1 LESSHEI
8 ESIYT
13 FDPKRGE
20 VRSKLTG
27 WRILMLSSDS
37 WVSLVDG
44 LYSKFADKASL
55 IILQMGFSYGSNLA
69 MRLGVLDP
77 ATERT
82 FQVDATLLVEIMTK
96 AGWGLVSFTADQYS
110 GTQASIIVKNCVFC
124 KEKDSY
130 PCDFLRGV
138 ILGLSTKMYDQH
150 YISSTSCTVDSAGK
164 HICHINMTST

>member
-1 LESSHEI
+1 LQSNHEI

-13 FDPKRGE
+13 FDPDHGE

-27 WRILMLSSDS
+27 WRILILSSDS

-44 LYSKFADKASL
+44 LYSKFADKAPL

-69 MRLGVLDP
+69 KRLGVLDP
-77 ATERT
+77 ETKRT
-82 FQVDATLLVEIMTK
+82 FQVDATLLVETMTK
-96 AGWGLVSFTADQYS
+96 AGWGLVSFTADQDF
-110 GTQASIIVKNCVFC
+110 GTQASIVVKNCVFC

-138 ILGLSTKMYDQH
+138 ILGLSTKMYDQQ
-150 YISSTSCTVDSAGK
+150 YISSTSCTVDRDGK

>member
-13 FDPKRGE
+13 FDPERGE
-20 VRSKLTG
+20 VRSKLFG
-27 WRILMLSSDS
+27 WRILILSSDS

-44 LYSKFADKASL
+44 LYSKFADKAPL

-77 ATERT
+77 ETERT
-82 FQVDATLLVEIMTK
+82 FTVDVMLLVEIMTK
-96 AGWGLVSFTADQYS
+96 AGWGLVSFTADQSS
-110 GTQASIIVKNCVFC
+110 GTEGSIVVKNCVFC

-138 ILGLSTKMYDQH
+138 VLGLSTKMYDRQ
-150 YISSTSCTVDSAGK
+150 YIFSTSCGVDSAGK
-164 HICHINMTST
+164 HICHIKLTSK